1 MLDTALLGQKGEAL
15 TVDYL
20 RNQGYTVLST
30 NYRTKRGEVDIIAKK
45 GEVIAFVEVKTRL
58 KKYFPISQVV
68 TTTKQRRIALAALD
82 FALKHHLMQ
91 QVLRFDVATIQ
102 YTEATQELLY
112 LPNAFQY
119 STRRS

>member
-1 MLDTALLGQKGEAL
+1 MLDTTLLGQKGEAL
-15 TVDYL
+15 TATYL
-20 RNQGYTVLST
+20 KEQGFTILST
-30 NYRTKRGEVDIIAKK
+30 NYRTKRGEVDIIAQK
-45 GEVIAFVEVKTRL
+45 GDVIAFVEVKTRL

-82 FALKHHLMQ
+82 FALKHRLMQ
-91 QVLRFDVATIQ
+91 QVLRFDVATVQ
-102 YTEATQELLY
+102 CTDTTQELLY